1 VTGGRTV
8 LFKSMQDQDPPRL
21 SVVEDVMFIVVN
33 AKFDQSV
40 GPVNKRVP
48 HRWYTDSIV
57 HYKSCIVCYEN
68 VIRLRLVLFPVV
80 VAQP

>member
-1 VTGGRTV
+1 MYTDYASHFVTHGDLPKISAADACLWAKVTGGRTV

-40 GPVNKRVP
+40 SPVNKRVP
-48 HRWYTDSIV
+48 HR
-57 HYKSCIVCYEN
+57 
-68 VIRLRLVLFPVV
+68 
-80 VAQP
+80 